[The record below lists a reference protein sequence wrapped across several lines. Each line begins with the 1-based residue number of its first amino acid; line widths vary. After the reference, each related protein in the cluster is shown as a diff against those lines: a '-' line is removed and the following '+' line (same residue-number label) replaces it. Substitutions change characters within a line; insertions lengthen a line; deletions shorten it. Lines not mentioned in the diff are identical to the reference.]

1 MRILILSDSH
11 GDVESMARAVE
22 RTKPDQIVHL
32 GDCWR
37 DGEELKKRFPLLPVA
52 QVLGNCDVWSF
63 SSPPVQSGGD
73 VWYLRQRQTE
83 QLTLTLDGHR
93 VFLCHGHRYQ
103 VKNSLLSLSYAA
115 REAGAE
121 LCLFGHTHVQHMET
135 IDGLTLLNPGSIGP
149 VFHGY
154 AVAETDGGKLR
165 CALLRL

>member
-11 GDVESMARAVE
+11 GDVTSMQRAVE

-37 DGEELKKRFPLLPVA
+37 DGEELKKRFPLLPIA
-52 QVLGNCDVWSF
+52 QVLGNCDAWSF
-63 SSPPVQSGGD
+63 SSPPIQSVDCWALGA
-73 VWYLRQRQTE
+73 RSTE
-83 QLTLTLDGHR
+83 QLVLTLGGHR

-121 LCLFGHTHVQHMET
+121 LCLFGHTHTQHLETME
-135 IDGLTLLNPGSIGP
+135 GLTLLNPGSIGP
-149 VFHGY
+149 LQHGF
-154 AVAETDGGKLR
+154 AVAETDSGRLR
-165 CALLRL
+165 YALLHL